1 MFEERVMIK
10 IVNHEHNTIQYT
22 CSCGS
27 RGMCSIK
34 PLDRDAAIVIVIKCP
49 TCQATEKLTLL
60 QYSSDESKEKI
71 LKNLREVDFSWLPAF
86 NEEI

>member
-1 MFEERVMIK
+1 MIK
-10 IVNHEHNTIQYT
+10 IVSHEYGTIRYI

-34 PLDRDAAIVIVIKCP
+34 PLDKDAAIVIVIKCP

-60 QYSSDESKEKI
+60 QYSSEENKERI
-71 LKNLREVDFSWLPAF
+71 LNNLKEIDFSWLPAF